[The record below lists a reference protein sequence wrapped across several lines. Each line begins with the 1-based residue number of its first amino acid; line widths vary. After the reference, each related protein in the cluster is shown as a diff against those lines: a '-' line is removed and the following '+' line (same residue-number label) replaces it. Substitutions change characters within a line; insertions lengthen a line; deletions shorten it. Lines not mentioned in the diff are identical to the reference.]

1 MYQAENLEGTSL
13 QPSVLPRMSNY
24 VFSIENEKLNKMEK
38 LIFLT
43 ALTLFL
49 RSFSIKNVSKFLSI
63 TLFKV

>member
-13 QPSVLPRMSNY
+13 KPSVLPRMSNY